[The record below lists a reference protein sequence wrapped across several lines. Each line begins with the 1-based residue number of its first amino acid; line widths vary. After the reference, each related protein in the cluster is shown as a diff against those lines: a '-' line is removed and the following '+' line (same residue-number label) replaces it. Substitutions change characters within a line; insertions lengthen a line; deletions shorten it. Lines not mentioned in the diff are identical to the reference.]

1 MGIISGSGSFRGR
14 FGDHFRVG
22 DHFGGCT
29 VLFYKIKSLLLSFQW
44 WIYVFQISKIMLNGD
59 SVPAIVTVLKSG
71 SNAGLRQIPMF
82 SLSSFFR
89 SWTRQVTLVCSSS
102 AQTGFRHTAET
113 EKSLAWGRNQDT
125 WKSFQKIFTDSH
137 SWKFALRQMLSMNFM
152 ILKPYTRFQCYV
164 HRRHLRLSFDMLC
177 NLAHFKMLT
186 QRTLSRSN
194 STFSHKRWIY
204 FTSN

>member
-1 MGIISGSGSFRGR
+1 
-14 FGDHFRVG
+14 
-22 DHFGGCT
+22 
-29 VLFYKIKSLLLSFQW
+29 
-44 WIYVFQISKIMLNGD
+44 MLNGD
-59 SVPAIVTVLKSG
+59 NVPAIVTVLKSG
-71 SNAGLRQIPMF
+71 SNAGLRQVPML

-102 AQTGFRHTAET
+102 AQTEFRHTAET
-113 EKSLAWGRNQDT
+113 EKTLAGGRKEDT
-125 WKSFQKIFTDSH
+125 CKNFQKIFTDSH

-164 HRRHLRLSFDMLC
+164 HRRHLRLSFDMPSFGILC

-194 STFSHKRWIY
+194 STFSHRRWIY
-204 FTSN
+204 LTSN